1 MVYAN
6 GDDVRE
12 VPFAAQCKGTSD
24 TFLKN
29 TVVSGVGQFYGAC
42 AQYSAS
48 DPDDHVTI
56 DFNTFYS
63 PNSNF
68 TDGGCAGGKHGDIT
82 DFKKWQEAG
91 LGQDQHSTLSDIN
104 QTDSSEILGAG
115 SRLLGLEP

>member
-1 MVYAN
+1 MAYAN
-6 GDDVRE
+6 GDDDRE

-24 TFLKN
+24 TFTNN

-48 DPDDHVTI
+48 DPADHVNI

-68 TDGGCAGGKHGDIT
+68 TDGGCAGGKHGAIT

-91 LGQDQHSTLSDIN
+91 LGQDEHSTLSDIS
-104 QTDSSEILGAG
+104 QTSSTAILVAAR
-115 SRLLGLEP
+115 RLLGL